1 MVMEDTKTYI
11 VSLGDTKKYRVSGAD
26 LKKYSEELKDY
37 LSSEFAGE
45 AIKYYD
51 TASVSESEDSEK
63 YPELTHVEF
72 EKIKTDLKRQIEV
85 RNEDQELNSDA
96 PYSDVD
102 KSAI

>member
-1 MVMEDTKTYI
+1 MEDNKTYI
-11 VSLGDTKKYRVSGAD
+11 VSLGDTRKYRVKGSE
-26 LKKYSEELKDY
+26 LKEYEKELKDY

-45 AIKYYD
+45 PLNFYD
-51 TASVSESEDSEK
+51 SVEVEESADASA

-72 EKIKTDLKRQIEV
+72 EKIKTNLKRQIEV
-85 RNEDQELNSDA
+85 RNDDKMLDSDA

>member
-1 MVMEDTKTYI
+1 MEDNKTYI
-11 VSLGDTKKYRVSGAD
+11 VSLGDTRKYRVKGSE
-26 LKKYSEELKDY
+26 LKKYEEELKEY

-45 AIKYYD
+45 PLNFYD
-51 TASVSESEDSEK
+51 SAKVEESDDVNA

-72 EKIKTDLKRQIEV
+72 EKVKTDLKRQLEV
-85 RNEDQELNSDA
+85 RAEDEKLDSDA